1 MNQKEGIYSDYPY
14 LEKSN
19 SKKKLLIF
27 GGIALLII
35 IIVVLLILFRNGI
48 ITNENTLKEEQ
59 IERISDNPNNY
70 NYCLAIATKD
80 QSYCEKT
87 DNKEKCIVDI
97 GIIDNFKTLVKL
109 DDCSSTT
116 GIYNQMICRVMVSGD
131 KKYCEAL
138 K

>member
-19 SKKKLLIF
+19 SMKKLIVISIIVILI
-27 GGIALLII
+27 IAL
-35 IIVVLLILFRNGI
+35 VLILKLAP
-48 ITNENTLKEEQ
+48 TNLFNKQ
-59 IERISDNPNNY
+59 SASDSIYQNNLSNY